1 MKEHRNWLVF
11 AKRTKCHHAEALHN
25 LGFIN
30 WREGQNFKMSIG
42 DYVYLYVSDERRV
55 RFKTQVVAKHCER
68 QDGKY
73 WTKTAPHDL
82 TYKLEF
88 RDEYNGNELD
98 DAVLREHGFSGGG
111 SIETPSYKNTE
122 LLDYIESVF
131 GKERY
136 GYIIDEVI
144 PQERSREL
152 ARLIIPI
159 LIRWAKQGQ
168 TNKTYKHLIKELG
181 YDIFSGIGKQ
191 LGKVDKVFKRFREV
205 TGDSN
210 IPMLN
215 SLVKDKDTMLPS
227 DGFSIVYPNYEKM
240 TNEEKKLLV
249 IGLDTKAIEYQNW
262 DWVLAALELVPSKI
276 DTAASETEIRS
287 GKFYGIGGEGEGHKK
302 LKEYTY
308 NHPEALGIKE
318 VKERDMEHIL
328 LSGDR
333 LDVYF
338 LLNDGSKIAVEIKPP
353 TSPDADV
360 LRGLFQCVKY
370 KTIMDAEDKIHGEKS
385 NNKSLLVIGGSLSPE
400 NQKVRDTLGI
410 TVIENLNF

>member
-1 MKEHRNWLVF
+1 MPP
-11 AKRTKCHHAEALHN
+11 
-25 LGFIN
+25 
-30 WREGQNFKMSIG
+30 S
-42 DYVYLYVSDERRV
+42 
-55 RFKTQVVAKHCER
+55 
-68 QDGKY
+68 
-73 WTKTAPHDL
+73 HDP
-82 TYKLEF
+82 TYKLEY
-88 RDEYNGNELD
+88 RDEYDGHELD
-98 DAVLREHGFSGGG
+98 DAVLREHGFNGGG
-111 SIETPSYKNTE
+111 SILTPSYKNTE

-152 ARLIIPI
+152 ARKIIPI
-159 LIRWAKQGQ
+159 LIRWAKQGL
-168 TNKTYKHLIKELG
+168 TNKTYNHLIKELG
-181 YDIFSGIGKQ
+181 YMIFSGIGKQ
-191 LGKVDKVFKRFREV
+191 LGNVDEVFKRFREV
-205 TGDSN
+205 TGDAT

-215 SLVKDKDTMLPS
+215 SLVKDKDTLLPS
-227 DGFSIVYPNYEKM
+227 EGFSIVYPNYENM

-262 DWVLAALELVPSKI
+262 DWVLAALELVPSTI
-276 DTAASETEIRS
+276 DTAASEAAIRS
-287 GKFYGIGGEGEGHKK
+287 GKFYGSGGEGEDHKK
-302 LKEYTY
+302 LKEYIY
-308 NHPEALGIKE
+308 NHPETLGIKN

-338 LLNDGSKIAVEIKPP
+338 VLNDGSKIAVEIKPF

-370 KTIMDAEDKIHGEKS
+370 KTILDAEDKIHGEKS

-400 NQKVRDTLGI
+400 NQKVRDTLGL